1 MIKLEKNLNKVKNSN
16 LIYLVEKKS
25 DIKLLSKLDLEALDI
40 NKNILEKI
48 EKTFLE

>member
-1 MIKLEKNLNKVKNSN
+1 MIKLKKNLNKIINSN

-25 DIKLLSKLDLEALDI
+25 DIKLLYKLDLEALDT

-48 EKTFLE
+48 EKVFLE

>member
-1 MIKLEKNLNKVKNSN
+1 MIKLEKNLNKISNSN

-25 DIKLLSKLDLEALDI
+25 DIKLLSKLDLEALDD
-40 NKNILEKI
+40 NKHILEKI